1 MTPERKPT
9 MRGAVAGS
17 MLIGAIVLCA
27 LIGLGVGVLL
37 GAAVPLTLVGLF
49 AGLVVGFVAV
59 HARFR
64 DL

>member
-27 LIGLGVGVLL
+27 LIGLGVGALL
-37 GAAVPLTLVGLF
+37 GAAVPLTLAGLF
-49 AGLVVGFVAV
+49 AGLVIGFVAV